1 MAVIVFMNSLLFVLA
16 LELAGSG
23 PTLDLLDL
31 HAAFER
37 VAEVAA
43 ARGTVMTLSYESGPN
58 GAPLSSALDRDGKCR
73 VTFSPNADGFKVVG
87 ALGSGVPAARRGA
100 FLEAVFAHELG
111 HCEQF
116 ALARRDFTRSE
127 IVDPER
133 ASRIHSFADL
143 KSAWGATDL
152 TLWTELLAD
161 VAAGLYLQQV
171 HPEECEFIMRALLE
185 NRRRY
190 SIRDAG
196 HATARYFRG
205 ADACVAPGSGERPID
220 AAIRVRTE
228 LVRSERER
236 AVTTP

>member
-1 MAVIVFMNSLLFVLA
+1 MNSLLFVVA

-23 PTLDLLDL
+23 PALDLMDL

-43 ARGTVMTLSYESGPN
+43 ARGTMMTLSYESGPV

-73 VTFSPNADGFKVVG
+73 VTFSPSADGFRVVG
-87 ALGSGVPAARRGA
+87 ALGRGVPAARRGA

-127 IVDPER
+127 MVDPER

-161 VAAGLYLQQV
+161 VAAGLYLRQA
-171 HPEECEFIMRALLE
+171 HPEECASVMRALLD
-185 NRRRY
+185 NRQRY
-190 SIRDAG
+190 AARDAG
-196 HATARYFRG
+196 HATARYFLE
-205 ADACVAPGSGERPID
+205 ADVCVAPAPGEQPID
-220 AAIRVRTE
+220 AAIRIRTD
-228 LVRSERER
+228 LVRREHER
-236 AVTTP
+236 AVATP